1 MALDKKD
8 YEILRLVQADGKL
21 TAKEIAGK
29 LDIPITTVY
38 AKVKRMEEAGLVRGY
53 RAILD
58 GKALGLGVTAFIFVS
73 VSYKPGAKM
82 LSQRKIAE
90 EIAKHP
96 EVQEVQIISGEWD
109 LLLKVKARDVDEI
122 GKFIVDELRKTE
134 GVDKTSTII
143 SLANVKESTG
153 LKI

>member
-1 MALDKKD
+1 MALDRKD
-8 YEILRLVQADGKL
+8 LEILRLLQVDGKL
-21 TAKEIAGK
+21 TAKEIARK

-38 AKVKRMEEAGLVRGY
+38 AKVKRMEGTKLITGY

-58 GKALGLGVTAFIFVS
+58 GKSLGLGVTAFVFIS
-73 VSYKPGAKM
+73 VSYKPGTKL

-109 LLLKVKARDVDEI
+109 LLLKVKAKDVDEI
-122 GKFIVDELRKTE
+122 GKFIVDDLRKIE
-134 GVDKTSTII
+134 GVDKTSTVV
-143 SLANVKESTG
+143 SLATVKESTA
-153 LKI
+153 LKV